1 MEMKMEMESQSQR
14 YLRTAQHICSSLK
27 EWQKVQVKEEGMD
40 EREDISVHTVVF
52 WHFPVHTCNVCL
64 DQIAW
69 LLNAKSNSSVYRA
82 LFSSLLY
89 CFQ

>member
-40 EREDISVHTVVF
+40 EREDISVHTCGILTL
-52 WHFPVHTCNVCL
+52 PSAYL
-64 DQIAW
+64 
-69 LLNAKSNSSVYRA
+69 
-82 LFSSLLY
+82 
-89 CFQ
+89 